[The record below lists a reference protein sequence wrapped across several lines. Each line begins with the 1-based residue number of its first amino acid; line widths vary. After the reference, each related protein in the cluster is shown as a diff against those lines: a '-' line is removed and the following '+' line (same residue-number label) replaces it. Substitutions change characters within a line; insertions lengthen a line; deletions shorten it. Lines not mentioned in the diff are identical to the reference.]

1 MKFRMNFGLTKTIII
16 AVVIVFALAL
26 VGLDVA
32 MLAGAKG
39 IATSLPAV
47 AAVSLAASVIIAVA
61 ACLVLF
67 GSFYKFEKDRLVIML
82 GIFRDVIPYENVT
95 EIRQDGSTRELY
107 IVAKGVRIQDGENVI
122 KFNVDK
128 KKTDDLI
135 EAFKKSMPE
144 MIIEVFT
151 PVDNKPKH

>member
-1 MKFRMNFGLTKTIII
+1 MKIRMNFGVVKTVVIC
-16 AVVIVFALAL
+16 VVIVLALAL
-26 VGLDVA
+26 VALDIA

-39 IATSLPAV
+39 IATSMPAV
-47 AAVSLAASVIIAVA
+47 AAVSLAASAIIAVA
-61 ACLVLF
+61 ALVVLL
-67 GSFYKFEKDRLVIML
+67 GSFYKFEGDRLIVML
-82 GIFRDVIPYENVT
+82 GFFRDVIPYENVK
-95 EIRQDGSTRELY
+95 EIRQDGNTREVY
-107 IVAKGVRIQDGENVI
+107 VVAKGTRIQDGDNVI

-135 EAFKKSMPE
+135 EAIKTSMPE